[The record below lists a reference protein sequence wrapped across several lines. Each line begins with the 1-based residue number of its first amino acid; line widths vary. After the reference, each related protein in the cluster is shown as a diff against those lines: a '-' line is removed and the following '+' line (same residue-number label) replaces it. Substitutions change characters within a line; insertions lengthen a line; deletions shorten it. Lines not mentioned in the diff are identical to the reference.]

1 MFINNNLKYKKGVF
15 SMSYIYLTQGY
26 KTLVDDN
33 LFKGLNKHKWFTVI
47 SGRTHNHVYA
57 CRKLKGKRRWMSHA
71 VMGVSS
77 EFLKANALVV
87 DYINHNTLDNR
98 RCNLRLATRS
108 QDQMNTIGLKKQVS
122 KRQAPTSSFKG
133 VSWSTRYGLWKAS
146 IHVDNKEIY
155 LGRYVDERE
164 AAQMYNR
171 AALFYYKEY
180 ATLNPL

>member
-1 MFINNNLKYKKGVF
+1 
-15 SMSYIYLTQGY
+15 MSYINLTQGY
-26 KTLVDDN
+26 KTQVDEDMLSVLTKN
-33 LFKGLNKHKWFTVI
+33 KWFTVI

-57 CRKLKGKRRWMSHA
+57 CRKVKGKRRWLAHV

-77 EFLKANALVV
+77 EFLKENKLVV
-87 DYINHNTLDNR
+87 DYINHDTLDNR
-98 RCNLRLATRS
+98 RCNLRFATKS
-108 QDQMNTIGLKKQVS
+108 QDQMNTIGLKKRVN

-164 AAQMYNR
+164 AARMYNV
-171 AALFYYKEY
+171 AALFYYKDY